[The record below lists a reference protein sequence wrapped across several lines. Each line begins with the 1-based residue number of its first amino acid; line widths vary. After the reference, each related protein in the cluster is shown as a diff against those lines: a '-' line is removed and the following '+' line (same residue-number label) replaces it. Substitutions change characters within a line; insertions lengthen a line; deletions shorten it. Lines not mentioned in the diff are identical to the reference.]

1 MIYISVHCIAI
12 YQFMFEML
20 RENTYK
26 VEFDL
31 LADSI
36 CGKQQAEIN
45 TFRRYRRKSTPG
57 DIRWQT
63 AISPHPG

>member
-1 MIYISVHCIAI
+1 
-12 YQFMFEML
+12 ML